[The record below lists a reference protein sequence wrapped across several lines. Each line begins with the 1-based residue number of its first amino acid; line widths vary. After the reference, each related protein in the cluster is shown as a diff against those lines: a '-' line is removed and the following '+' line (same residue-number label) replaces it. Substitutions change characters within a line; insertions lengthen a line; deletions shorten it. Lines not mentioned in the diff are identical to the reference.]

1 MKRAYKVVDVF
12 TKTPLLG
19 NPVAVVLDAD
29 GLDTKTMQAIAS
41 WTNLSET
48 TFLLPPTKPQA
59 DYRLRI
65 FTPKHELPFAG
76 HPTLGSAHAA
86 LEAGRA
92 VPRNGVLV
100 QECGVG
106 LVELAVEEDGA
117 NRTLSFAVP
126 PAKLTPLNPAQIE
139 RLEGILGAT
148 VERKITPMIVDMGV
162 VWIVAQLSSASKVL
176 ALRPDFGRSAAFEH
190 SLGATGITVFGPHE
204 TDDTQIEVRSF
215 ACSQGVQE
223 DPVCGSGNASVA
235 VFRQELGLLPKGR
248 SDYTATQGHCLGRAG
263 RIAVHIHA
271 GDGQITIGGQCVTA
285 VDGVLK
291 T

>member
-1 MKRAYKVVDVF
+1 MKRAFKVVDVF

-29 GLDTKTMQAIAS
+29 GLDTKTMQAIAG

-48 TFLLPPTKPQA
+48 TFLLPPQNPQA
-59 DYRLRI
+59 DYQLRI
-65 FTPKHELPFAG
+65 FTPRHELPFAG
-76 HPTLGSAHAA
+76 HPTLGSAHAV
-86 LEAGRA
+86 LEVGRA
-92 VPRNGVLV
+92 APRNGVVV

-106 LVELAVEEDGA
+106 LVKLAVDGDGV

-162 VWIVAQLSSASKVL
+162 VWIVAQLSSAAKVR
-176 ALRPDFGRSAAFEH
+176 ALRPDFARSVAFEH
-190 SLGATGITVFGPHE
+190 SLGATGITVFGPHA
-204 TDDTQIEVRSF
+204 TGDAQIEVRSF

-223 DPVCGSGNASVA
+223 DPVCGSGNGSVA
-235 VFRQELGLLPKGR
+235 IFCQAYGLLPKR
-248 SDYTATQGHCLGRAG
+248 PSAYTATQGHCLGRSG
-263 RIAVHIHA
+263 RIAVHIA
-271 GDGQITIGGQCVTA
+271 PDGQIAIGGQCVTT
-285 VDGVLK
+285 VDGILQN
-291 T
+291 